1 MAPVRQPAEFSASR
15 VDPAGTIKYSWSDD
29 LQAYLRCATGYR
41 AGGANVR
48 SSGFT
53 SFGEEERE
61 AWELG
66 LKSQWFGNRVEA
78 NVALFQSTIKG
89 EQLVIQEAP
98 VTNPALT
105 NSFNSPNDKE
115 VKGIELELVYAISDS
130 LLVGGNYSYMDVPE
144 QADYDNPLTAE
155 VDLWRFWPVSTP
167 ENSGSIYLDWNS
179 GNGFFVHTD
188 YAFAKGH
195 YWTTPGP
202 QTLDAILPTYQRPE
216 SDMKNWSARL
226 GYVFEAGDDGS
237 LRIALWGKN
246 LTDDSSIT
254 YGFDGCAFGGGFCA
268 FRQAPRTYGVEMK
281 LEY

>member
-1 MAPVRQPAEFSASR
+1 MRQPAEFSASR

-155 VDLWRFWPVSTP
+155 VDLSRFWPVSTP

-188 YAFAKGH
+188 YAFAKSH